1 MLGAHD
7 ERPPKRPLLKTAR
20 RQFPQFCSELTLGE
34 LFTTTCLAKTDFLT
48 FDFTSVTCNKTCLR
62 QNRLESCIV
71 IDQSAGNTV
80 TDSAGLTGFTA
91 AANIDFDVECF
102 DVVGEDERPVSRWMY
117 SSRERPLISILPVPR
132 FMKTRATE
140 LLRRPVP

>member
-80 TDSAGLTGFTA
+80 TDSAGLAGHA
-91 AANIDFDVECF
+91 AAGDGGNDVH
-102 DVVGEDERPVSRWMY
+102 
-117 SSRERPLISILPVPR
+117 L
-132 FMKTRATE
+132 AQ
-140 LLRRPVP
+140 LLGGDQGLADQHRQNYADLLGYLK